1 MSSLIQRILN
11 RLLNKENNSEQKPE
25 TINELKQHT
34 QQELDSTTYKIL
46 DVYRVTLTRKVRT
59 KNMPKPKRE
68 VKSILAVRA
77 GDDLYMDIE
86 TGAYYEAKRYISD
99 LNAVNVWTA
108 SEMPYRFYVMETL
121 LDKHIDYDDKF
132 TSSQL
137 RELVRIQRQKYKYP
151 MYESDKWGVNK

>member
-1 MSSLIQRILN
+1 MSSLMQTILK
-11 RLLNKENNSEQKPE
+11 RLMNKENNSEQKPE
-25 TINELKQHT
+25 TINELKQYT
-34 QQELDSTTYKIL
+34 TKELDSATYKIL

-86 TGAYYEAKRYISD
+86 TGEYYEAKRYISD

-108 SEMPYRFYVMETL
+108 SEMPYRFYVIETL

-132 TSSQL
+132 TSKQL
-137 RELVRIQRQKYKYP
+137 RELIRMQRQKYRYP
-151 MYESDKWGVNK
+151 MYDCKKWDINR

>member
-1 MSSLIQRILN
+1 MSSLMQTILK
-11 RLLNKENNSEQKPE
+11 RLMNKENDSEQKPE
-25 TINELKQHT
+25 TINELKQYT
-34 QQELDSTTYKIL
+34 TKELDSATYKIL

-86 TGAYYEAKRYISD
+86 TGEYYEAKRYISD

-121 LDKHIDYDDKF
+121 MDKHIDYDDSLTAKE
-132 TSSQL
+132 L
-137 RELVRIQRQKYKYP
+137 RELIRIQRNKYNYP
-151 MYESDKWGVNK
+151 MYESQNWDINR